1 MSPNVRSI
9 GISANAP
16 LSIAIIDENGAKQSH
31 DVLEERMLFL
41 CFDLALLKR
50 AIDQLGLPF
59 PSKVIDVKVELC
71 LLANVIEKRTDIS
84 HFNLAL
90 HEVAL
95 AHQVETVAPDGGMWL
110 HPCQQINQQAES
122 NALAIRHSHWVML
135 LWQKYQSEINIEQ
148 ALCRSHYCHSINEI
162 SGRGFPLDLI
172 AVNQPT
178 SIEEVNCGK
187 ELLKVTHQGRC
198 YSPTKPYATTTGRNS
213 TSSNQHPLSIKA
225 SMRKWIK
232 PSKNKCLIHLD
243 FHRQEIGIAA
253 ALSQDKHLLVLYQ
266 QGDPYTWLATRC
278 EPAIEF
284 KKAKRLFIAF
294 QYGAKP
300 STALSKKMS
309 LPKNIVTY
317 LHTIHQATFKQYWSW
332 TDLVI
337 ENAFAE
343 GYLALSDG
351 WQVKVTKKSSLL
363 SIINWPIQATGAQ
376 LLRKVVCELGQQG
389 LYPIGL
395 NHDAVLLECA
405 YEEAIELANKT
416 KIVMQAT
423 SRQLLGLELGVFLD
437 IGQPGQSLLAL
448 LEK

>member
-1 MSPNVRSI
+1 MKHNILSI
-9 GISANAP
+9 GISANTP
-16 LSIAIIDENGAKQSH
+16 LSLTIIDGFDAEQPEQKLSS
-31 DVLEERMLFL
+31 DSLFL
-41 CFDLALLKR
+41 CFDLALTKQVLN
-50 AIDQLGLPF
+50 QLGLPT
-59 PSKVIDVKVELC
+59 PSNLIDIKVELC
-71 LLANVIEKRTDIS
+71 LLDNVIEKSTATS
-84 HFNLAL
+84 CFHQPL
-90 HEVAL
+90 HEMVL
-95 AHQVETVAPDGGMWL
+95 THKIDTVAPDGSMWL
-110 HPCQQINQQAES
+110 HPSQQVNQHEES
-122 NALAIRHSHWVML
+122 QALALRHAQWLLL
-135 LWQKYQSEINIEQ
+135 LWQKHQSQIDTEQ
-148 ALCRSHYCHSINEI
+148 ALNRSLYCRNINAI
-162 SGRGFPLDLI
+162 SGLGFPIDLEAI
-172 AVNQPT
+172 KQPT
-178 SIEEVNCGK
+178 SIEEVNCAR
-187 ELLKVTHQGRC
+187 ELLKVTSKGRC
-198 YSPTKPYATTTGRNS
+198 YSPMKPYATITGRNS

-225 SMRKWIK
+225 SLRKWIK
-232 PSKNKCLIHLD
+232 PSSNRCLIHLD

-253 ALSQDKHLLVLYQ
+253 ALSQDKHLLDLYQ

-343 GYLALSDG
+343 EYLALSDG

-376 LLRKVVCELGQQG
+376 LLRKVVCELGQQE

-405 YEEAIELANKT
+405 YEEAIESANKT

-423 SRQLLGLELGVFLD
+423 SRQLLGLELSVSVD
-437 IGQPGQSLLAL
+437 IGQSGQSLLAL